1 MHKVVAVAEK
11 VAQACAALGALVFLT
26 SGVVY
31 LYVGRWI
38 VTKADYWRIYDFC
51 LNHTWLESA
60 LHKHFQ
66 HSLFFPSFFWLA
78 DLQFFHGRQLPIFF
92 AGLALLFL
100 SVALLLIPVWRDKTV
115 GLTAKVIATFVVIAG
130 SFWTARSHITAS
142 GGFNIICSLVMV
154 GALVAI
160 LVLPKMG
167 VNSARM
173 WSATMIVVCAAFV
186 ASFSFGAGLAIW
198 PTLLFLVWSL
208 RLQWR
213 ALVTVCIAAL
223 AAMVIYQQLP
233 PRSKDYRAIQAVGSI
248 GPGVVPKLCR
258 LAGGP
263 FLYAAEGWNKRHLSA
278 EAAQSSVLSL
288 WCGGAGLAI
297 AVVAIVLTMI
307 RRDLTMSSLK
317 FIGMAS
323 LTFNF
328 VAMALA
334 VAVNRVRGPGFE
346 FEFLSPRYLFWST
359 LFWTGLLLV
368 AIPHVESKHWLRW
381 PVYLVALALPI
392 LALPE
397 HYRCALALRTART
410 VDECAALSLVAGVRD
425 ERQIITLWRFPDW
438 IYRVAEQLRARRLDM
453 FADGLQDWIGQEEAN
468 LFGGR
473 RKRVKL
479 EGRCAVAALLQDN
492 DGAPAARV
500 TGQAVRSRH
509 IHRIIRW
516 AMIPASWILGKEVKN
531 ESTTPKTLVIVDQ
544 TGVIRGLAR
553 SSPISPF
560 INRVFYLRKVQ
571 TNAFVGYIR
580 DYNPQLRYVVRSADD
595 QILSEE
601 KIPVQGRIAERASP

>member
-1 MHKVVAVAEK
+1 MHKVVAVAERI
-11 VAQACAALGALVFLT
+11 AQACAALGALVFLT

-31 LYVGRWI
+31 LYVGRWT

-78 DLQFFHGRQLPIFF
+78 DLQFFHGRQLPLFL
-92 AGLALLFL
+92 AGLGLLFL
-100 SVALLLIPVWRDKTV
+100 SAGLLLIPVWRDKTV
-115 GLTAKVIATFVVIAG
+115 GLTAKVIATFVVMAG

-142 GGFNIICSLVMV
+142 GGFNVICSLVMV

-160 LVLPKMG
+160 LALPKICG
-167 VNSARM
+167 NSARM
-173 WSATMIVVCAAFV
+173 WWAIVIVVCAAFV

-198 PTLLFLVWSL
+198 PTLVFLIWSL

-213 ALVTVCIAAL
+213 SLVAVGIAAL
-223 AAMVIYQQLP
+223 VAVIIYQQLP
-233 PRSKDYRAIQAVGSI
+233 PRSEDYRAIQAVAST
-248 GPGVVPKLCR
+248 GPGLVPMLCR
-258 LAGGP
+258 LAGAP
-263 FLYAAEGWNKRHLSA
+263 FFYAAEGWHERPFSA
-278 EAAQSSVLSL
+278 EAAQSSLLSL
-288 WCGGAGLAI
+288 WCGGAGVAI
-297 AVVAIVLTMI
+297 AVVAIGLTMI
-307 RRDLTMSSLK
+307 RRDLIKSSLK
-317 FIGMAS
+317 FIGMAL

-368 AIPHVESKHWLRW
+368 AIQRVESEHWLRW
-381 PVYLVALALPI
+381 PVYLVAFALPI

-397 HYRCALALRTART
+397 HYRYALNLRTASAA
-410 VDECAALSLVAGVRD
+410 DECAALSLVAGVRD
-425 ERQIITLWRFPDW
+425 ERQMMALWRYPDW
-438 IYRVAEQLRARRLDM
+438 IYRVAERLRARRLDM
-453 FADGLQDWIGQEEAN
+453 FADGLQDWIGQAEAN

-479 EGRCAVAALLQDN
+479 EGRCVVAALVQGN

-509 IHRIIRW
+509 IPRIIRW
-516 AMIPASWILGKEVKN
+516 AMIPTSWILGEEIKN
-531 ESTTPKTLVIVDQ
+531 ESRTPGTLVIVDQ
-544 TGVIRGLAR
+544 TGIIRGLAR
-553 SSPISPF
+553 SSPIGPF
-560 INRVFYLRKVQ
+560 TNRVFYLRKGQ
-571 TNAFVGYIR
+571 PNAFVGYIR
-580 DYNPQLRYVVRSADD
+580 DYNPQLLYMVRSADD
-595 QILSEE
+595 QVLSEE
-601 KIPVQGRIAERASP
+601 KIPVQGRITEKARP

>member
-1 MHKVVAVAEK
+1 MHWFALVTER
-11 VAQACAALGALVFLT
+11 VAQACAALGALVFFT

-31 LYVGRWI
+31 IYVGRWT

-60 LHKHFQ
+60 LHKHFE

-78 DLQFFHGRQLPIFF
+78 DLQFFHGRQLPLFF
-92 AGLALLFL
+92 AGLLVLFL
-100 SVALLLIPVWRDKTV
+100 SVALLLIPVGGDKTV
-115 GLTAKVIATFVVIAG
+115 GLTAKLIATFVVIAG
-130 SFWTARSHITAS
+130 NFWAARSHITAS
-142 GGFNIICSLVMV
+142 GGFNLICSLVIASAVLAFLVLPRV
-154 GALVAI
+154 GVGSTWSLPAI
-160 LVLPKMG
+160 LV
-167 VNSARM
+167 
-173 WSATMIVVCAAFV
+173 VVSAAFV

-198 PTLLFLVWSL
+198 PTLLFLIWCL

-213 ALVTVCIAAL
+213 FFVAVGIGALV
-223 AAMVIYQQLP
+223 AMVIYQQLP
-233 PRSKDYRAIQAVGSI
+233 PRSNDYKAIQAMASI
-248 GPGVVPKLCR
+248 ELGMVPKLCR

-263 FLYAAEGWNKRHLSA
+263 FLYAASGWNGRPLSA
-278 EAAQSSVLSL
+278 EAAQSSLLSL

-297 AVVAIVLTMI
+297 ALVAIVLTMI
-307 RRDLTMSSLK
+307 RRNLTKSSLK
-317 FIGMAS
+317 FIGMAL

-334 VAVNRVRGPGFE
+334 VAANRGRGPSFE
-346 FEFLSPRYLFWST
+346 FEFVSPRYLFWST

-368 AIPHVESKHWLRW
+368 AIQCVESKHWLRW

-397 HYRCALALRTART
+397 HYRYGLILRTASAA
-410 VDECAALSLVAGVRD
+410 DESAALSLVAGIRD
-425 ERQIITLWRFPDW
+425 ERQIKALWRYPEW
-438 IYRVAEQLRARRLDM
+438 IYRVAEQLRVRRLDM
-453 FADGLQDWIGQEEAN
+453 FADGLQDWIGQAEAN

-473 RKRVKL
+473 HKREKL
-479 EGRCAVAALLQDN
+479 QGRCAVAALVQGN

-500 TGQAVRSRH
+500 TGQAVSRRH
-509 IHRIIRW
+509 IPRIIRW
-516 AMIPASWILGKEVKN
+516 AMIPASWILGEEIRN
-531 ESTTPKTLVIVDQ
+531 GYRTPKTLVIVDQ

-560 INRVFYLRKVQ
+560 INHAFYLRKVQ

-580 DYNPQLRYVVRSADD
+580 DYNPQLLYVVRSADD

-601 KIPVQGRIAERASP
+601 EIPVQGWITERASP

>member
-1 MHKVVAVAEK
+1 MHKVVAVAERI
-11 VAQACAALGALVFLT
+11 AQACAALGVLVFLT

-31 LYVGRWI
+31 LYLGRWT

-78 DLQFFHGRQLPIFF
+78 DLQFFHGRQLSLFF

-130 SFWTARSHITAS
+130 SFWAARSHITAS
-142 GGFNIICSLVMV
+142 GGFNVICSLVMV

-160 LVLPKMG
+160 LALPKMG
-167 VNSARM
+167 ANSAGM
-173 WSATMIVVCAAFV
+173 WSATVIVVCAAFV

-198 PTLLFLVWSL
+198 PTLLFLIWSR

-213 ALVTVCIAAL
+213 SLVAVGIAAVV
-223 AAMVIYQQLP
+223 AMIIYQQLP
-233 PRSKDYRAIQAVGSI
+233 PRSEDYRAIQAIAST
-248 GPGVVPKLCR
+248 GPGLVPMLCR

-263 FLYAAEGWNKRHLSA
+263 FFYAAEGWHERHFSA
-278 EAAQSSVLSL
+278 EAAQSSLLSL
-288 WCGGAGLAI
+288 WCGGAGVAI
-297 AVVAIVLTMI
+297 AVVAIVLTMV
-307 RRDLTMSSLK
+307 RRDLTKSSFK
-317 FIGMAS
+317 FIGMAL

-334 VAVNRVRGPGFE
+334 VAVNRVRGPRFE

-368 AIPHVESKHWLRW
+368 AIQRVESKHWLRW

-397 HYRCALALRTART
+397 HYRYGLHLRAASAA
-410 VDECAALSLVAGVRD
+410 DESAALSLVAGVRD
-425 ERQIITLWRFPDW
+425 ERKMIALWRYPEE
-438 IYRVAEQLRARRLDM
+438 IYRVAQRLRVRRLDM
-453 FADGLQDWIGQEEAN
+453 FADGLQDWIGQAEAN

-473 RKRVKL
+473 SKRVKL
-479 EGRCAVAALLQDN
+479 KGRCAVAALVEGN

-509 IHRIIRW
+509 IPRIIRW
-516 AMIPASWILGKEVKN
+516 AMIPASWILGEEIKN
-531 ESTTPKTLVIVDQ
+531 ESRTPKTLVIVDQ
-544 TGVIRGLAR
+544 TGIIRGLAR
-553 SSPISPF
+553 SSPMSPF
-560 INRVFYLRKVQ
+560 INRVFYLRKAQ

-580 DYNPQLRYVVRSADD
+580 DYNPQLPYMVRSADD
-595 QILSEE
+595 QVLSEE
-601 KIPVQGRIAERASP
+601 EIPVQGRITEKAGP

>member
-1 MHKVVAVAEK
+1 MHKVVAVAER

-31 LYVGRWI
+31 LYVGRWT

-78 DLQFFHGRQLPIFF
+78 DLRFFHGRQLSLFF
-92 AGLALLFL
+92 SGLALLFL

-115 GLTAKVIATFVVIAG
+115 GLTTKVIATFVVIAG

-142 GGFNIICSLVMV
+142 GGFNVICSLVMV

-160 LVLPKMG
+160 LALPKMY
-167 VNSARM
+167 VNSART
-173 WSATMIVVCAAFV
+173 WPATVIVVCAAFV

-198 PTLLFLVWSL
+198 PTLLFLIWSL

-213 ALVTVCIAAL
+213 SFVFVGIAAV
-223 AAMVIYQQLP
+223 AAAIIYQQLP
-233 PRSKDYRAIQAVGSI
+233 PRSEDYRAIQAIASA
-248 GPGVVPKLCR
+248 GPGLVPMLCR

-263 FLYAAEGWNKRHLSA
+263 FFYAAEGWQERPFSA

-288 WCGGAGLAI
+288 WCGGAGVAI
-297 AVVAIVLTMI
+297 AVVAIVLTLI
-307 RRDLTMSSLK
+307 RRDLTKSSLK
-317 FIGMAS
+317 FIGMAL

-368 AIPHVESKHWLRW
+368 AIQRAESEHWLRW
-381 PVYLVALALPI
+381 PVYLIAFALPI

-397 HYRCALALRTART
+397 HYRYALHLRAASAA
-410 VDECAALSLVAGVRD
+410 DETAALSLVAGVRD
-425 ERQIITLWRFPDW
+425 ERQMIALWRYPDW
-438 IYRVAEQLRARRLDM
+438 IYRVAERLRVRRLDM
-453 FADGLQDWIGQEEAN
+453 FADGLQDWIGQAEAN

-479 EGRCAVAALLQDN
+479 EGRCTVAALVQGN

-500 TGQAVRSRH
+500 TGQAVRRRH
-509 IHRIIRW
+509 IPRIIRW
-516 AMIPASWILGKEVKN
+516 AMIPASWILGKEFEN
-531 ESTTPKTLVIVDQ
+531 ESRTPKTLVIVDE

-553 SSPISPF
+553 SSPMSPF
-560 INRVFYLRKVQ
+560 INRVFYLRKAQ
-571 TNAFVGYIR
+571 PNAFVGYIR
-580 DYNPQLRYVVRSADD
+580 DYDPQLLYMLRSADD
-595 QILSEE
+595 QVLSEE
-601 KIPVQGRIAERASP
+601 KIPVQGRITEKASP

>member
-1 MHKVVAVAEK
+1 MHKVVAVAER

-100 SVALLLIPVWRDKTV
+100 SVALLLVPVWRDRTV
-115 GLTAKVIATFVVIAG
+115 GLTAKIIATFVVIAG
-130 SFWTARSHITAS
+130 SFWAPRSHITAS
-142 GGFNIICSLVMV
+142 GGFNVICSLVMV

-160 LVLPKMG
+160 LALPKMG
-167 VNSARM
+167 ANSART
-173 WSATMIVVCAAFV
+173 WSATVIVVFAAFV

-198 PTLLFLVWSL
+198 PTLLFLIWSL
-208 RLQWR
+208 RLQR
-213 ALVTVCIAAL
+213 RSLVAVGIAALVT
-223 AAMVIYQQLP
+223 MVIYQQLP
-233 PRSKDYRAIQAVGSI
+233 PRSEDYRAIQAVAST
-248 GPGVVPKLCR
+248 GPSLVPMLCR

-263 FLYAAEGWNKRHLSA
+263 FFYAAEGWHQRPFSA
-278 EAAQSSVLSL
+278 EEAHSSVLSL
-288 WCGGAGLAI
+288 WCGGAGVAI
-297 AVVAIVLTMI
+297 AVVAIVLAMI
-307 RRDLTMSSLK
+307 RRDLAKSSFK
-317 FIGMAS
+317 FIGMAL

-328 VAMALA
+328 IAMALA

-368 AIPHVESKHWLRW
+368 AIQRVESQHWLRW

-397 HYRCALALRTART
+397 HYRYGLHLRTANAA
-410 VDECAALSLVAGVRD
+410 DECAALSLVAGVRD
-425 ERQIITLWRFPDW
+425 ERQIIALWRFPDW

-453 FADGLQDWIGQEEAN
+453 FADGLQDWIGQAEAN

-479 EGRCAVAALLQDN
+479 EGRCTVVALVQCN
-492 DGAPAARV
+492 DGSPAARV
-500 TGQAVRSRH
+500 TGQAVKSRH
-509 IHRIIRW
+509 VPRIIRW

-601 KIPVQGRIAERASP
+601 KIPVQGRITERANP

>member
-1 MHKVVAVAEK
+1 MHKVVAVAER

-31 LYVGRWI
+31 LYVGRWT

-78 DLQFFHGRQLPIFF
+78 DLQFFHGRQLSLFF
-92 AGLALLFL
+92 AGLVLLFL
-100 SVALLLIPVWRDKTV
+100 SAALLLIPVWRDKTV
-115 GLTAKVIATFVVIAG
+115 GLTAKVIATFIVIAG
-130 SFWTARSHITAS
+130 SFWAARSHITAS
-142 GGFNIICSLVMV
+142 GGFNVICSLVMV

-160 LVLPKMG
+160 LVLPKTD
-167 VNSARM
+167 VNSAP
-173 WSATMIVVCAAFV
+173 WSATVIVVCAAFV

-198 PTLLFLVWSL
+198 PTLLFLIWSL

-213 ALVTVCIAAL
+213 SFVSIGIAAVV
-223 AAMVIYQQLP
+223 AAIIYQQLP
-233 PRSKDYRAIQAVGSI
+233 PRSEDYRAIQAVAST
-248 GPGVVPKLCR
+248 GPGLVPMLCR

-263 FLYAAEGWNKRHLSA
+263 FFYAAEGWQVRPFSA

-288 WCGGAGLAI
+288 WCGGAGVAI
-297 AVVAIVLTMI
+297 AAVAIVLTLI
-307 RRDLTMSSLK
+307 RRDLTKSSLK
-317 FIGMAS
+317 FIGVAL

-368 AIPHVESKHWLRW
+368 AIQRVESEYWLRW

-397 HYRCALALRTART
+397 HYRYALHLRAASAA
-410 VDECAALSLVAGVRD
+410 DQSAALSLVAGVRD
-425 ERQIITLWRFPDW
+425 ERQMIALWRYPDW
-438 IYRVAEQLRARRLDM
+438 IYRVAERLRVRRLDM
-453 FADGLQDWIGQEEAN
+453 FADGLQDWIGHAEVD
-468 LFGGR
+468 LFGR

-479 EGRCAVAALLQDN
+479 VGRCTVAALVQGN

-509 IHRIIRW
+509 IPRIIRW
-516 AMIPASWILGKEVKN
+516 AMIPASWILGKEIKN
-531 ESTTPKTLVIVDQ
+531 ESRTPKTLVIVDQ

-553 SSPISPF
+553 SSPMSPF
-560 INRVFYLRKVQ
+560 INRVFYLRKAQ
-571 TNAFVGYIR
+571 MNAFVGYIR
-580 DYNPQLRYVVRSADD
+580 DYNPQLLYMVRSADD
-595 QILSEE
+595 HVLSEE
-601 KIPVQGRIAERASP
+601 KIPVQGRITERASP

>member
-1 MHKVVAVAEK
+1 MHKVVAVAERI
-11 VAQACAALGALVFLT
+11 AQACAALGALVFLT

-31 LYVGRWI
+31 LYVGRWT

-78 DLQFFHGRQLPIFF
+78 DLQFFHGRQLSLFF
-92 AGLALLFL
+92 SGLALLFL

-142 GGFNIICSLVMV
+142 GGFNVICSLVMV

-160 LVLPKMG
+160 LALPKMY
-167 VNSARM
+167 VNSART
-173 WSATMIVVCAAFV
+173 WPATVIVVCAAFV

-213 ALVTVCIAAL
+213 AFVAVGIAAL
-223 AAMVIYQQLP
+223 VAMVIYQQLP
-233 PRSKDYRAIQAVGSI
+233 PRSNDYRAIQAVASI

-278 EAAQSSVLSL
+278 EATQSSVLSL

-317 FIGMAS
+317 FIGMAL

-368 AIPHVESKHWLRW
+368 AIQRAESKHWLRW

-397 HYRCALALRTART
+397 HYRSALALRTART
-410 VDECAALSLVAGVRD
+410 ADECAALSLVAGVRD
-425 ERQIITLWRFPDW
+425 ERQMITLWLHSDW
-438 IYRVAEQLRARRLDM
+438 IYRVAQQLRVRRLDM
-453 FADGLQDWIGQEEAN
+453 FADGLQDWIGQSEAN

-479 EGRCAVAALLQDN
+479 EGRCTVAALVQGN
-492 DGAPAARV
+492 DGAAAVRV
-500 TGQAVRSRH
+500 TGQAVRNRH
-509 IHRIIRW
+509 IPRIIRW
-516 AMIPASWILGKEVKN
+516 AMIPASWILGDEIKN
-531 ESTTPKTLVIVDQ
+531 ESRTPKTLVIVDQ
-544 TGVIRGLAR
+544 IGVIRGLAR
-553 SSPISPF
+553 SSPMSPF

-595 QILSEE
+595 QILSDE
-601 KIPVQGRIAERASP
+601 KIPVQGRITERASP

>member
-1 MHKVVAVAEK
+1 MQKVVAVAER
-11 VAQACAALGALVFLT
+11 VAQACAALVALVFLT

-78 DLQFFHGRQLPIFF
+78 DLQFFHGRQLPIFL

-100 SVALLLIPVWRDKTV
+100 SVTLLLVPVWRDRTV

-130 SFWTARSHITAS
+130 SFWAPRSHITAS
-142 GGFNIICSLVMV
+142 GGFNVICSLVLV

-160 LVLPKMG
+160 LALPKMG
-167 VNSARM
+167 ANSART
-173 WSATMIVVCAAFV
+173 WSATVIVVFAAFV

-198 PTLLFLVWSL
+198 PTLVFLIWSL

-213 ALVTVCIAAL
+213 SFVFVGIAAVV
-223 AAMVIYQQLP
+223 AAIIYQQLP
-233 PRSKDYRAIQAVGSI
+233 PRSEDYRAIQAVASA
-248 GPGVVPKLCR
+248 GPGLVPMLCR

-263 FLYAAEGWNKRHLSA
+263 FFYAAEGWHQRPFSA
-278 EAAQSSVLSL
+278 EEAQSSVLSL
-288 WCGGAGLAI
+288 WCGGAGVAI
-297 AVVAIVLTMI
+297 AVVAIVLAMI
-307 RRDLTMSSLK
+307 RRDLAKSSFK
-317 FIGMAS
+317 FIGMAL

-328 VAMALA
+328 IAMALA

-368 AIPHVESKHWLRW
+368 AIQRVESQHWLRW

-397 HYRCALALRTART
+397 HYRYGLHLRTANAA
-410 VDECAALSLVAGVRD
+410 DECAALSLVAGVRD

-438 IYRVAEQLRARRLDM
+438 IYRVADQLRVRRLDM
-453 FADGLQDWIGQEEAN
+453 FADGLQDWIGQAETN

-479 EGRCAVAALLQDN
+479 EGRCTVVALVQGN
-492 DGAPAARV
+492 DGSPAARV
-500 TGQAVRSRH
+500 TGQAVKSRH

-571 TNAFVGYIR
+571 PNAFVGYIR
-580 DYNPQLRYVVRSADD
+580 DYNPQLHYVVRSADD

-601 KIPVQGRIAERASP
+601 KIPVQGRITERASP

>member
-1 MHKVVAVAEK
+1 MHKVVAVAER

-31 LYVGRWI
+31 LYVGRWT
-38 VTKADYWRIYDFC
+38 VTKAVYWRIYDFC
-51 LNHTWLESA
+51 LIHTWLESA
-60 LHKHFQ
+60 LHKHFE

-78 DLQFFHGRQLPIFF
+78 DLQFFHGRQLPLFI

-115 GLTAKVIATFVVIAG
+115 SLTAKVIATFVVIAG

-142 GGFNIICSLVMV
+142 GGFNVICSLVMV

-160 LVLPKMG
+160 LALPKMCA
-167 VNSARM
+167 NSARM
-173 WSATMIVVCAAFV
+173 WSVTVVVVSAAFV

-198 PTLLFLVWSL
+198 PTLLFLIWSL

-213 ALVTVCIAAL
+213 SFVAVGIAAVV
-223 AAMVIYQQLP
+223 AVIIYQQLP
-233 PRSKDYRAIQAVGSI
+233 PRSEDYRVIQAVAST
-248 GPGVVPKLCR
+248 GPSLVPMLCR

-263 FLYAAEGWNKRHLSA
+263 FFYAAASWHAGPFSA

-288 WCGGAGLAI
+288 WCGGAGVAI

-307 RRDLTMSSLK
+307 RRDLTKSSFK
-317 FIGMAS
+317 FIGMAL

-368 AIPHVESKHWLRW
+368 AIQRVESEHWLRW
-381 PVYLVALALPI
+381 PVYLVVLALPI

-397 HYRCALALRTART
+397 HYRYALPLRTAS
-410 VDECAALSLVAGVRD
+410 VADECAALSLVAGVRD
-425 ERQIITLWRFPDW
+425 ERQMIALWLHSDW
-438 IYRVAEQLRARRLDM
+438 IYRVAEQLRVRRLDM
-453 FADGLQDWIGQEEAN
+453 FADGLQDWIGQAEAN

-479 EGRCAVAALLQDN
+479 EGRCAVAALVQGN

-509 IHRIIRW
+509 IPRIIRW
-516 AMIPASWILGKEVKN
+516 AMIPASWILGEEIKN
-531 ESTTPKTLVIVDQ
+531 ESRTPKTLVIVDQ
-544 TGVIRGLAR
+544 SGVIRGLAR

-560 INRVFYLRKVQ
+560 INSVFYLRKAQ

-580 DYNPQLRYVVRSADD
+580 DYNPQLPYMVRSADD
-595 QILSEE
+595 QVLSEE
-601 KIPVQGRIAERASP
+601 EIPVQGRITEKAAP